1 MTEATIPVM
10 IAEDAAARV
19 AELGMQREFEQ
30 MVEHIKRTAPGLRA
44 IRVTLEYDPAC
55 PSMEPQVVILA
66 HRDDLSGEEALKDR
80 AGWDWGA
87 WQGETFPPQV
97 FQHFLDDLGVR
108 GPRWMVGQR
117 DRIP

>member
-19 AELGMQREFEQ
+19 AELGMQPELEQ
-30 MVEHIKRTAPGLRA
+30 MIEHVKRTAPGLRA

-55 PSMEPQVVILA
+55 PSNEPQVVIWA
-66 HRDDLSGEEALKDR
+66 HLDELSREEALKDR
-80 AGWDWGA
+80 TGWDWGG

-97 FQHFLDDLGVR
+97 FQHFLMTWVYG
-108 GPRWMVGQR
+108 GPDGW
-117 DRIP
+117 

>member
-55 PSMEPQVVILA
+55 PSLEPQVVILA
-66 HRDDLSGEEALKDR
+66 HRDDLSREEALEDR
-80 AGWDWGA
+80 TGWDWGA
-87 WQGETFPPQV
+87 WQGETFPPQA
-97 FQHFLDDLGVR
+97 FQHFVMTWVYG
-108 GPRWMVGQR
+108 GPDGW
-117 DRIP
+117 